1 MAQPS
6 LIIVT
11 GLPATG
17 KTTLARR
24 LAADLRLPLVTKDE
38 IKERLFDQLGWH
50 DRAWSLRLGQATY
63 DLLYY
68 FVEALLAAG
77 CSAIVEGNFHPAE
90 AAARFRA
97 LHDRYPFAP
106 IQIVC

>member
-1 MAQPS
+1 MAEPR

-24 LAADLRLPLVTKDE
+24 LAADLALPLVTKDD
-38 IKERLFDQLGWH
+38 IKERLFDRLGWR
-50 DRAWSLRLGQATY
+50 DRAWSRLLGQATY

-68 FVEALLAAG
+68 FSELLLAG
-77 CSAIVEGNFHPAE
+77 GRSFVVESNFHPDE
-90 AAARFRA
+90 ATPRFRA
-97 LHDRYPFAP
+97 LL
-106 IQIVC
+106 